1 MNKLCNLFNL
11 VLFFIIIA
19 CGVIVFERYKL
30 IEEMNK
36 EFYLLGKNDIRMEY
50 GQKFT
55 DAGFIANVEGLN
67 LHDFVVVSSTLN
79 THKVGSYEIH
89 YTLTHKH
96 YKKTLTRHVEVVD
109 NQSPTITLVDCEDE
123 VYIPIDGEYKECSYK
138 VSDNYDTDLEDKV
151 IVNSHIDTS
160 KEGDYQ
166 ISYLVSD
173 SSNNSVSKTVNV
185 HVREKDAIT
194 YIKIIISEQ
203 HLYYYENNKLVLDT
217 PVTTGKNNYT
227 KTGDFRIRNKV
238 RDTTLKGEDYV
249 SEVKYWMAYNGNS
262 FGIHDA
268 SWRRRFGTQDY
279 KWNGSHGCVN
289 VPTGAMA
296 ELFSM
301 VEVGTPV
308 YIRN

>member
-1 MNKLCNLFNL
+1 MDKD
-11 VLFFIIIA
+11 
-19 CGVIVFERYKL
+19 
-30 IEEMNK
+30 
-36 EFYLLGKNDIRMEY
+36 FYLLGKSDIRIEY
-50 GQKFT
+50 GSKFAE
-55 DAGFIANVEGLN
+55 AGYIANVEGLN
-67 LHDFVVVSSTLN
+67 LHDFVVINSTLN
-79 THKVGSYEIH
+79 TNKIGSYEIH
-89 YTLTHKH
+89 YTLTHKN
-96 YKKTLTRHVEVVD
+96 YKKTLTRHVEVID
-109 NQSPTITLVDCEDE
+109 NQSPELTLDCDND
-123 VYIPIDGEYKECSYK
+123 VYLPIDADFKNTCKYTVK
-138 VSDNYDTDLEDKV
+138 DNYDTDLDDKV
-151 IVNSHIDTS
+151 IVNSQIDTS
-160 KEGDYQ
+160 KEGDYK
-166 ISYLVSD
+166 ITYLVSD
-173 SSNNSVSKTVNV
+173 SSNNSTSKTVNV

-238 RDTTLKGEDYV
+238 RDTELKGEDYV
-249 SEVKYWMAYNGNS
+249 SYVKYWMAYNGNS

-268 SWRRRFGTQDY
+268 SWRKRFGTQDY

-289 VPTGAMA
+289 VPTSAMA